1 MTRLVGVELRKMFDT
16 RSGFWL
22 MTSIGI
28 TALLATGAV
37 ILFAPDSELT
47 YNNFAAAIGVPM
59 TIILPIM
66 AILSVTS
73 EWSQRNGLTTFTL
86 VPHRGRVIW
95 AKAISAVGVG
105 VVSII
110 VAFSI
115 GALGN
120 VVGTTITGTDLVW
133 DLTWE
138 NLLYITFANVL
149 GLLMGFMLGVLIRNS
164 AGAIVGY
171 FVYSLVLP
179 TIFGMLASFQEW
191 FRDIQG
197 WVDFQ
202 FSSTQLFDGALS
214 SERVGPPGGLRPHL
228 ADPPDDRRRLA
239 GAPLRDQV
247 APATASQKC
256 TPEPPSRRR
265 SAVPLHSGTARRC
278 FVGSVA
284 RSASGV
290 ALWSRSDRLAAAPGG
305 QEAAEGS
312 AEVCLPGDSRR
323 RWAGRPRACR
333 RTAGRSRR
341 R

>member
-1 MTRLVGVELRKMFDT
+1 MSTVTAEREAGRAAATTTDPAPIPMTRLVGVELRKMFDT

-22 MTSIGI
+22 MTSIAI

-47 YNNFAAAIGVPM
+47 YGSFAAAIGVPM

-105 VVSII
+105 IVSII

-133 DLTWE
+133 DMSWQD
-138 NLLYITFANVL
+138 LLYITFANVL

-171 FVYSLVLP
+171 FIYSLVLP
-179 TIFGMLASFQEW
+179 TLLGMLANFQEW

-197 WVDFQ
+197 WVDFN
-202 FSSTQLFDGALS
+202 FSSTRLFDGGLS
-214 SERVGPPGGLRPHL
+214 STEWAHLGVSGLIWLIIPMTVGVWLVLR
-228 ADPPDDRRRLA
+228 
-239 GAPLRDQV
+239 
-247 APATASQKC
+247 SEIK
-256 TPEPPSRRR
+256 
-265 SAVPLHSGTARRC
+265 
-278 FVGSVA
+278 
-284 RSASGV
+284 
-290 ALWSRSDRLAAAPGG
+290 
-305 QEAAEGS
+305 
-312 AEVCLPGDSRR
+312 
-323 RWAGRPRACR
+323 
-333 RTAGRSRR
+333 
-341 R
+341 

>member
-1 MTRLVGVELRKMFDT
+1 MSTITVEREAGAVAATRSEPQPIPMTRLVGVELRKMFDT

-22 MTSIGI
+22 LTSIGI

-105 VVSII
+105 IVSIV

-138 NLLYITFANVL
+138 NLMYITFANVL

-179 TIFGMLASFQEW
+179 TIFAMLAAYQEW
-191 FRDIQG
+191 FKDIQG
-197 WVDFQ
+197 WVDFN
-202 FSSTQLFDGALS
+202 FSSSQLFDGALT
-214 SERVGPPGGLRPHL
+214 SEQWAHLGVSGFIWLIVPMTVGVWLVLR
-228 ADPPDDRRRLA
+228 
-239 GAPLRDQV
+239 
-247 APATASQKC
+247 SEIK
-256 TPEPPSRRR
+256 
-265 SAVPLHSGTARRC
+265 
-278 FVGSVA
+278 
-284 RSASGV
+284 
-290 ALWSRSDRLAAAPGG
+290 
-305 QEAAEGS
+305 
-312 AEVCLPGDSRR
+312 
-323 RWAGRPRACR
+323 
-333 RTAGRSRR
+333 
-341 R
+341 